1 MKRGEEIEI
10 KVTGIEFPNKPYGFY
25 KEKKVYP
32 IGNYIIGHKLRG
44 TITKIRNK
52 KAELKKIEILE
63 KAEKEIEPFCPHF
76 NICGGCTFQNISYDD
91 QTELKSSLVFNLLKR
106 VADYEFDYEKIIKSP
121 KEFEYRNKMEFS
133 FGNEV
138 IDGPLTLGM
147 HKKGSFHDIIT
158 VNECKLMDSDFRKI
172 LTATVDYF
180 RKKEEEGVLSFYH
193 RIQHIGY
200 LRNFVI
206 RKGEKT
212 GEISI
217 NLVTTSQIDFD
228 LSEWKEIMLDLE
240 LKNKIYGI
248 IHTINDNLSDSVQS
262 DKENILY
269 GNRDINERIFD
280 LNFKISPYSFF
291 QTNSDGVELLYGKV
305 IEYID
310 IISKN
315 EELNNNNINIVKNPQ
330 NMKDCIVFDLFSG
343 TGTIGQIVSKKAK
356 QVCGIELIEEA
367 VKKANETAKF
377 NNIENAEFISGDV
390 FEKLDE
396 LEKRNIKPDIIIL
409 DPPRPGVGEKTITK
423 LLKYNVSNIIYVSCN
438 PKTLAQDLTIFQ
450 DNDYRLVKSCP
461 VDMFPQTPHVEVV
474 NLLVKIGNENN

>member
-10 KVTGIEFPNKPYGFY
+10 EVTGIEFPNKPYGLY
-25 KEKKVYP
+25 GEKKVYP
-32 IGNYIIGHKLRG
+32 IGNYIIGHKLKG
-44 TITKIRNK
+44 TVTKIRNK

-63 KAEKEIEPFCPHF
+63 KAVNEIEPFCPHF
-76 NICGGCTFQNISYDD
+76 NICGGCTFQNMNYTD
-91 QTELKSSLVFNLLKR
+91 QTQLKSSLVFNILKR
-106 VADYEFDYEKIIKSP
+106 AANYEFEYEKIVKSP

-133 FGNEV
+133 FGNEI

-172 LTATVDYF
+172 LTATADYF
-180 RKKEEEGVLSFYH
+180 RKKEENGELSFYH
-193 RIQHIGY
+193 RIQHKGY

-212 GEISI
+212 GEISV
-217 NLVTTSQIDFD
+217 NLITTSQIDFD
-228 LSEWKEIMLDLE
+228 LSEWKEMLLNLE
-240 LKNKIYGI
+240 LKNRIYGI

-262 DKENILY
+262 DEENILY
-269 GNRDINERIFD
+269 GSRDISERIFD

-330 NMKDCIVFDLFSG
+330 NMKNCIVFDLFSG

-356 QVCGIELIEEA
+356 QVYGIELIEEA

-409 DPPRPGVGEKTITK
+409 DPPRPGVGEKTIIK

-474 NLLVKIGNENN
+474 NLLVKNSI

>member
-10 KVTGIEFPNKPYGFY
+10 EVTGIEFPNKPYGVY
-25 KEKKVYP
+25 GEKKVYP
-32 IGNYIIGHKLRG
+32 VGNYIIGHKLKG
-44 TITKIRNK
+44 TVTKIRNK
-52 KAELKKIEILE
+52 KSELKKIEILE
-63 KAEKEIEPFCPHF
+63 KAANEIEPFCPHF
-76 NICGGCTFQNISYDD
+76 NICGGCTFQNMNYGD
-91 QTELKSSLVFNLLKR
+91 QTELKSSLVLNILKR
-106 VADYEFDYEKIIKSP
+106 AANYEFEYEKIIKSP

-133 FGNEV
+133 FGNEI

-158 VNECKLMDSDFRKI
+158 VNECKLMDIDFRKI
-172 LTATVDYF
+172 LTATADYF
-180 RKKEEEGVLSFYH
+180 RKKEEEGELSFYH

-217 NLVTTSQIDFD
+217 NLITTSQIDFD
-228 LSEWKEIMLDLE
+228 LSEWKEIMLNLE

-262 DKENILY
+262 DEENILY

-305 IEYID
+305 MEYID
-310 IISKN
+310 VISEN
-315 EELNNNNINIVKNPQ
+315 EELNNSSIAITVIKNPQ
-330 NMKDCIVFDLFSG
+330 NVKDCVVFDLFSG

-356 QVCGIELIEEA
+356 QVYGIELIEEA

-377 NNIENAEFISGDV
+377 NNIKNAEFIAGDV

-396 LEKRNIKPDIIIL
+396 LEERDVKPDIIIL

-438 PKTLAQDLTIFQ
+438 PKTLAQDLAIFH
-450 DNDYRLVKSCP
+450 NNGYRLVKSCP

-474 NLLVKIGNENN
+474 NLLVKNSI